1 MVAYIFWLLYLLK
14 IEKTS
19 ITTPMNNGL
28 WQAFHVMSIAIL
40 DTFIVDAH

>member
-1 MVAYIFWLLYLLK
+1 
-14 IEKTS
+14 
-19 ITTPMNNGL
+19 MNNGL